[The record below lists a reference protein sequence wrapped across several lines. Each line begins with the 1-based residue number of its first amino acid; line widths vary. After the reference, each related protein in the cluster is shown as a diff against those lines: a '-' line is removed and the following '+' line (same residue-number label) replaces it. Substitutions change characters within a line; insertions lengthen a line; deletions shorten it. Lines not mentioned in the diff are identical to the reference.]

1 MIFAPPELPNIP
13 KIQPELAD
21 YLRRLSAWADKQM
34 QYKIA
39 TDIAIGGILILT
51 PSKQKVYRI
60 SVDDSGVITSTL
72 VPLGS
77 HP

>member
-1 MIFAPPELPNIP
+1 MIFPPPDLPNIP

-21 YLRRLSAWADKQM
+21 YLRRFATWANKQM
-34 QYKIA
+34 QYKIPNDEA
-39 TDIAIGGILILT
+39 QDHFLLLS
-51 PSKQKVYRI
+51 PSKKVYKI
-60 SVDDSGVITSTL
+60 SVNDSGVVTSTL